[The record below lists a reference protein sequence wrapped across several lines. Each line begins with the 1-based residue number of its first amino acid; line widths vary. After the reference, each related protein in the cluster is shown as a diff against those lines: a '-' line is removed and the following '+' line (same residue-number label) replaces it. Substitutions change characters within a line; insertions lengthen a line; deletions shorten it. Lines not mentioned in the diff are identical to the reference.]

1 MRNIIGKSLLIVKI
15 TLLLSMFL
23 YALPNSS
30 TETQQQDPMVS
41 NASYI
46 IFKVDTKIYAKNSLS
61 NTVEYEG
68 TNVTQVLTQVSN
80 SLKFGGKISIM
91 QGEYGL
97 SSEWV
102 INNEDI
108 IIEGNG
114 FATVLK
120 NFGIRIAE
128 KKCRNQIR
136 DIKIDIVDRSRNGIT
151 CINSEPWTS
160 NLDIVNV
167 FITNADHGIYLENAS
182 DCRILKSNIG
192 LCNIGIYAKVHF
204 FLTIENTFIYHCTV
218 REIYAKAWLS
228 MRGCVIPS
236 KAVSEALFLE
246 DSQGEIAGCWF
257 ETDKAVPLIN
267 MENCASLHIA
277 GCEFASNKTGELVK
291 VKCMGFAITACR
303 FEYATTG
310 IHVLYGWGTIT
321 SCTTVNVPTLYKC
334 ENEAKVQIDNPTNG

>member
-1 MRNIIGKSLLIVKI
+1 
-15 TLLLSMFL
+15 MFL
-23 YALPNSS
+23 YALPFSS
-30 TETQQQDPMVS
+30 TETQQQEPAFP
-41 NASYI
+41 NASYV
-46 IFKVDTKIYAKNSLS
+46 IFKDEAKIYAKNSLS
-61 NTVEYEG
+61 NIVEYEG
-68 TNVTQVLTQVSN
+68 TNATQVLTQVSN

-91 QGEYGL
+91 QGEYEL
-97 SSEWV
+97 SGEWV

-114 FATVLK
+114 FSTVLK
-120 NFGIRIAE
+120 NFGIKIGE

-136 DIKIDIVDRSRNGIT
+136 DIKIDIIDRSGNGIT

-160 NLDIVNV
+160 NLDIYNV
-167 FITNADHGIYLENAS
+167 FITNADHGIHLENAS

-204 FLTIENTFIYHCTV
+204 FLTIENTFVYHCAF

-246 DSQGEIAGCWF
+246 NAQGEIAGCWF
-257 ETDKAVPLIN
+257 ETDKAVPLVN

-277 GCEFASNKTGELVK
+277 GCEFAANTTGELIK
-291 VKCMGFAITACR
+291 VKCLGFAITACR
-303 FEYATTG
+303 FEYATVG
-310 IHVLYGWGTIT
+310 IHILAGWGTIS

-334 ENEAKVQIDNPTNG
+334 ENEAKVQIDNSPNN